1 MMGINYKKKEE
12 LIKNINNGR
21 IQAEIYDYLTE
32 LQEINGLINKDEVY
46 EYFDAEF
53 DDVGFI
59 NWEMISNPRNEIELL
74 LHNLIANVYIRFN
87 EDRILKNLPEVNYT
101 MKNK

>member
-1 MMGINYKKKEE
+1 MGINYKKKED

-53 DDVGFI
+53 DDMGFI
-59 NWEMISNPRNEIELL
+59 DWKMISNPRSEIELL
-74 LHNLIANVYIRFN
+74 LHNLISNVYTRLC
-87 EDRILKNLPEVNYT
+87 EDKNGGN
-101 MKNK
+101 

>member
-1 MMGINYKKKEE
+1 MMGINYKKKED

-53 DDVGFI
+53 DDMGFI
-59 NWEMISNPRNEIELL
+59 DWKMISNPQSELEL
-74 LHNLIANVYIRFN
+74 IIHNLITNVYTRLC
-87 EDRILKNLPEVNYT
+87 EDIIQKNY
-101 MKNK
+101 